1 MLLYLPPILRFVR
14 RNPAEMGTDLE
25 RFTLTPALV
34 ARLVASAL
42 LGLAAAVATLLA
54 GWHPLLA
61 IPAYSFGGSAA
72 LLVLSLAAYRRPAAA
87 RRPVVIAAVEAA
99 TA

>member
-1 MLLYLPPILRFVR
+1 
-14 RNPAEMGTDLE
+14 MGTDLE
-25 RFTLTPALV
+25 RFTLSPALV
-34 ARLVASAL
+34 SRLVASAL
-42 LGLAAAVATLLA
+42 FGLSAAAATLLA

-72 LLVLSLAAYRRPAAA
+72 LLLLSLAACWRPAAA
-87 RRPVVIAAVEAA
+87 RRLVVRPAEPA

>member
-1 MLLYLPPILRFVR
+1 
-14 RNPAEMGTDLE
+14 MGTDLE

-42 LGLAAAVATLLA
+42 FGLSAAAATLLA

-72 LLVLSLAAYRRPAAA
+72 LLVLSLAACWWPAAA
-87 RRPVVIAAVEAA
+87 QRPVLRTVEPA